1 MHDPQDTKCESMP
14 DQKIKAQATQDFVPI
29 KEVREGIVILKDGTF
44 RALLMASS
52 INLALKS
59 QDEQQ
64 AIISQFQSFLNS
76 LEFTVQ
82 FFVESRDLDIR
93 PYVALLEERYVAE
106 LDDLMKIQI
115 REYIAF
121 IKDFTERS
129 NIMTKNFFV
138 VVPYDPALIN
148 RNTTVASTL
157 STLIPSRKQAAGG
170 QDIFSDEQ
178 FEEYRSQIEQRI
190 SVVEQGLVRTG
201 VRVVTLGTEEV
212 IELFYKLFN
221 PGELEK
227 PLQVT
232 QVVK

>member
-1 MHDPQDTKCESMP
+1 MADAP
-14 DQKIKAQATQDFVPI
+14 IKAQATQDFVPI
-29 KEVREGIVILKDGTF
+29 KEVRNGVVILKDGSM

-59 QDEQQ
+59 QDEQN
-64 AIISQFQSFLNS
+64 AIIGQFQNFLNS

-93 PYVALLEERYVAE
+93 PYIAILEERYVAE

-121 IKDFTERS
+121 IKDFTARS
-129 NIMTKNFFV
+129 NIMSKNFFI
-138 VVPYDPALIN
+138 VVPYDPALVG
-148 RNTTVASTL
+148 RGKGVAGAFNAL
-157 STLIPSRKQAAGG
+157 VPSKNSSNNALT
-170 QDIFSDEQ
+170 DEQ
-178 FEEYRSQIEQRI
+178 FEQYRTQLEQRV

-201 VRVVTLGTEEV
+201 VRIAPLGTEEI

-227 PLQVT
+227 PQQVT
-232 QVVK
+232 QMVR

>member
-1 MHDPQDTKCESMP
+1 MP
-14 DQKIKAQATQDFVPI
+14 ENQVKAQATQEFVPI
-29 KEVREGIVILKDGTF
+29 KEVRDGTIVLKDGSL

-59 QDEQQ
+59 QDEQA
-64 AIISQFQSFLNS
+64 AIIAQFQNFLNS
-76 LEFTVQ
+76 LEFTAQ
-82 FFVESRDLDIR
+82 FFVESRSLDIR
-93 PYVALLEERYVAE
+93 PYIGLLEDRYAAE

-121 IKDFTERS
+121 IKDFTERA
-129 NIMTKNFFV
+129 NIMTKNFFI
-138 VVPYDPALIN
+138 VVPYDPALIA
-148 RNTTVASTL
+148 RGGAGAL
-157 STLIPSRKQAAGG
+157 SSLIPSGKGDSAPLTN
-170 QDIFSDEQ
+170 EQ
-178 FEEYRSQIEQRI
+178 FEQYRTQLEQRM

-201 VRVVTLGTEEV
+201 VRVVKLGTEEV

-232 QVVK
+232 QMGK

>member
-1 MHDPQDTKCESMP
+1 MPDTKV
-14 DQKIKAQATQDFVPI
+14 KAKATQEFVPI
-29 KEVREGIVILKDGTF
+29 KEVRDGIVILKDGSM

-52 INLALKS
+52 INLALKA

-64 AIISQFQSFLNS
+64 AIIGQFQNFLNS

-82 FFVESRDLDIR
+82 FFIESRDLDIR
-93 PYVALLEERYVAE
+93 PYIALLEERYAQE

-121 IKDFTERS
+121 IKDFTERA
-129 NIMTKNFFV
+129 NIMSKNFFI
-138 VVPYDPALIN
+138 VVPYDPALIV
-148 RNTTVASTL
+148 RGGGL
-157 STLIPSRKQAAGG
+157 SGTIGSFFPSGG
-170 QDIFSDEQ
+170 GSATALTNEQ
-178 FEEYRSQIEQRI
+178 FEQYRTQLEQRV
-190 SVVEQGLVRTG
+190 SVIELGLVRTG
-201 VRVVTLGTEEV
+201 VRIVPLGTEEV

-232 QVVK
+232 QIAQQ

>member
-1 MHDPQDTKCESMP
+1 MATPTTKV
-14 DQKIKAQATQDFVPI
+14 KAEATQEFVPI
-29 KEVREGIVILKDGTF
+29 KEVRDGIVVLKDGSL

-64 AIISQFQSFLNS
+64 AIIAQFQNFLNS

-82 FFVESRDLDIR
+82 FFVQSRELDIR
-93 PYVALLEERYVAE
+93 PYIALLEERLQAE

-115 REYIAF
+115 REYMAF
-121 IKDFTERS
+121 IKDFTERA
-129 NIMTKNFFV
+129 NIMTKNFFI
-138 VVPYDPALIN
+138 VVPYDPALIS
-148 RNTTVASTL
+148 RGGL
-157 STLIPSRKQAAGG
+157 SSFIPGSKSGSAA
-170 QDIFSDEQ
+170 ISDEQ
-178 FEEYRSQIEQRI
+178 FEQYRTQLEQRV

-201 VRVVTLGTEEV
+201 VRIVNLGTEEV

-227 PLQVT
+227 PLQVV
-232 QVVK
+232 QAAH